1 MADPFHVEAVQP
13 DDRCTVL
20 RVRGRL
26 DSSSAAV
33 LVQKCAA
40 VRGAER
46 NLVLNLSEVSFIA
59 SSGVGALLALAEQFQ
74 EAANAVRL
82 VALSPAV
89 DSVIR
94 LLNLDQFL
102 PIEAS
107 EHEALASLRN
117 EKAA

>member
-1 MADPFHVEAVQP
+1 MPEPFHVETVTV
-13 DDRCTVL
+13 DDRTTLL
-20 RVRGRL
+20 RVQGRL
-26 DSSSAAV
+26 DSVSAAV
-33 LVQKCAA
+33 LVQKCTSIRSA
-40 VRGAER
+40 GR

-74 EAANAVRL
+74 EAANSVRL

-107 EHEALASLRN
+107 EHEALSALR
-117 EKAA
+117 KVA

>member
-1 MADPFHVEAVQP
+1 MPEPFHLDPVVVDE
-13 DDRCTVL
+13 RTTIL

-26 DSSSAAV
+26 DSTSAGM
-33 LVQKCAA
+33 LVQKCATI
-40 VRGAER
+40 RGTGR

-74 EAANAVRL
+74 DAANAVRL
-82 VALSPAV
+82 VSLSPAV

-102 PIEAS
+102 PIAAS
-107 EHEALASLRN
+107 EQDAIAALG
-117 EKAA
+117 KAA